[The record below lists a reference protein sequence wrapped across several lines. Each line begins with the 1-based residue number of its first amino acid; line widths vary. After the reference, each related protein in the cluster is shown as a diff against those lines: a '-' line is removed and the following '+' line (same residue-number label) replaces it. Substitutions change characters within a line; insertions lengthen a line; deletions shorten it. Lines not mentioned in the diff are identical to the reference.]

1 MQNRLRMLMAV
12 TALLYIGPLVA
23 GLGGFGWA
31 VVPLFAAI
39 FLLWLF
45 ILRPHQWPQ
54 TLSEWAQPQ
63 PLVALLTQA
72 LVQLLL
78 VAVLFGVGRG
88 IGGVMGTVP
97 VFSVVLPLSIS
108 FLSIPLARMVWD
120 PWQANQVD
128 RFLDDAIA
136 RVQAT
141 TADTDANPGLDLARR
156 LVAPLADLP
165 DDTPETDVARHLIAL
180 STQAHAADIRKALFE
195 GVRDEVASRS
205 QIIALILH
213 NTDAALV
220 ADVPGDGPTMT
231 LALVPKDPGLLA
243 LFARRLT
250 VALDHDAEIWG
261 KCPSVDML
269 ADLVTQFDN
278 TEAEAPLRYLIDA
291 TNRAQ
296 PADGLA

>member
-231 LALVPKDPGLLA
+231 LALVPKDTGLLA

>member
-231 LALVPKDPGLLA
+231 LALVPKDTGLLA

-269 ADLVTQFDN
+269 ADLVTKFDN

>member
-141 TADTDANPGLDLARR
+141 AADTDANPGLDLARR

-231 LALVPKDPGLLA
+231 LALVPKDTGLLA

-269 ADLVTQFDN
+269 ADLVTKFDN